1 MEAVQTVLVT
11 ALLAIWFCISVSFLI
26 SVVQNIVNDRKR
38 EKREL
43 EKDKRDM
50 EYHEKRMSEL
60 K

>member
-26 SVVQNIVNDRKR
+26 SAVQNIVNDRKR